1 MIKKLVIGIFLVAIL
16 MSLFLVFQR
25 KNFYFD
31 PNEDNSGPRFVL
43 EDFDFIEYKG
53 ETVVKSLASKM
64 GVIRENLDTEFF
76 SVVRYSDL
84 EESGKFSPC
93 DVSSNHAEVRF
104 VPGQDNQGQYMRGVG
119 NKIQYAVIDSSVRM
133 RSKGDRFLKSEK
145 IVYEGDKLSS
155 DTNSSLVDNNT
166 SIYSKTGFLY
176 DMKTDILQID
186 SFVTGDIKGWKY

>member
-53 ETVVKSLASKM
+53 ETVVKSMASKM

-104 VPGQDNQGQYMRGVG
+104 VPGQDNQ
-119 NKIQYAVIDSSVRM
+119 
-133 RSKGDRFLKSEK
+133 
-145 IVYEGDKLSS
+145 
-155 DTNSSLVDNNT
+155 
-166 SIYSKTGFLY
+166 
-176 DMKTDILQID
+176 
-186 SFVTGDIKGWKY
+186 

>member
-53 ETVVKSLASKM
+53 ETVVKSMASKM